1 MPNRS
6 KFVVFDGAFFV
17 LFQIARKKGRIVA
30 DGESL
35 LFIPG
40 WNNLNC
46 ALLQLRPAN
55 GDRRER

>member
-17 LFQIARKKGRIVA
+17 LFYIARKNERIVA

-35 LFIPG
+35 FIQG
-40 WNNLNC
+40 
-46 ALLQLRPAN
+46 
-55 GDRRER
+55 GTI